1 MKNKEWFFRARRTFL
16 QGAIGYL
23 AGALPVLFSDCSITK
38 VAIAGA
44 LASAIMTGL
53 AAVMNMTPKSAGADA
68 EKETESSETLNAIV
82 DVILTPETSD
92 TASDEEDI
100 VEESEGEG

>member
-1 MKNKEWFFRARRTFL
+1 MKNKEWFFRVRRTFL

-53 AAVMNMTPKSAGADA
+53 AAVMNMTPKSPGT
-68 EKETESSETLNAIV
+68 EEETGKSETVNAIV
-82 DVILTPETSD
+82 DAILTPETTDNSEN
-92 TASDEEDI
+92 EEF
-100 VEESEGEG
+100 VEESAGEG

>member
-23 AGALPVLFSDCSITK
+23 AGALPVLFSSECSITR

-53 AAVMNMTPKSAGADA
+53 AAVMNMTPKSP
-68 EKETESSETLNAIV
+68 ETEEETETSETINAIV
-82 DVILTPETSD
+82 DAILPPETSD
-92 TASDEEDI
+92 DSDDEEI
-100 VEESEGEG
+100 VEESAGEG

>member
-53 AAVMNMTPKSAGADA
+53 AAVMNMSPKSPNG
-68 EKETESSETLNAIV
+68 ETNDTETSETVDAIV
-82 DVILTPETSD
+82 DAVEQIITPEQTD
-92 TASDEEDI
+92 NNEEEV
-100 VEESEGEG
+100 VEESAGEG